1 MGETNAANILFE
13 VANVNVNS
21 ERGKFIIQTEAILKI
36 QRQAKEIS
44 EKNTTDED
52 KRRHIYEIIALYEIP
67 GYKKYLRFPFIN
79 EVNYTKSKTSSDLLS
94 KIHSGGGNEEEECD
108 KLRVT
113 DEEYQ
118 TVRTKILTVFDKEL
132 YITND
137 ILILHVKPGF
147 KPKSCPPPISLELFA
162 SKYTHFEEHKVD
174 NEIANIF
181 STQLISLGGKT
192 FEVREID
199 DNGDVIRNWQ
209 GKHGEHVKLPLPI
222 LTQGEA
228 DLLNSLKITPQ
239 NMEYIFYDG
248 NPYGLDNWRTAFSD
262 FFTNIVLT
270 KCYKDTFL
278 LTNSE
283 CQKSRN
289 FLYSIREHI
298 DRNFIKEDSDDTD
311 SSEDTLV
318 KGHIIHETDEDDK
331 ELDQGD
337 IAGDSEIQEIHAS
350 IDQKPTF
357 TMHQKDGIWR
367 PSVKVFSVNKRTG
380 EKKIMMLHLMD
391 EEGND
396 GSEPIGEKQE
406 KKLLSKIRDLQTKY
420 PNLVIH
426 TY

>member
-1 MGETNAANILFE
+1 M
-13 VANVNVNS
+13 
-21 ERGKFIIQTEAILKI
+21 
-36 QRQAKEIS
+36 
-44 EKNTTDED
+44 
-52 KRRHIYEIIALYEIP
+52 
-67 GYKKYLRFPFIN
+67 
-79 EVNYTKSKTSSDLLS
+79 
-94 KIHSGGGNEEEECD
+94 
-108 KLRVT
+108 
-113 DEEYQ
+113 
-118 TVRTKILTVFDKEL
+118 
-132 YITND
+132 
-137 ILILHVKPGF
+137 
-147 KPKSCPPPISLELFA
+147 
-162 SKYTHFEEHKVD
+162 
-174 NEIANIF
+174 
-181 STQLISLGGKT
+181 
-192 FEVREID
+192 
-199 DNGDVIRNWQ
+199 
-209 GKHGEHVKLPLPI
+209 
-222 LTQGEA
+222 
-228 DLLNSLKITPQ
+228 
-239 NMEYIFYDG
+239 
-248 NPYGLDNWRTAFSD
+248 DNWRTAFSD